1 MKFNPSDFH
10 SKMLWG
16 FVLPMQ
22 ASQCDNLFLTPLHAL
37 SSLPQAARTTG
48 GGVLAPHQFSILPIL
63 FSMMWPLLYI

>member
-48 GGVLAPHQFSILPIL
+48 GGGC
-63 FSMMWPLLYI
+63 